1 MNIDHHDIL
10 DTANYTMSRLLNSL
24 RAYART
30 SQHVTNN
37 SVWSELPLSR
47 RASVLVLLFESEN
60 GLSVLLTQRAHNMRS
75 YSGHVAFPGG
85 KADFDTE
92 SALQVA
98 RRESWEEVGLVSIDP
113 TDSQQRVIG
122 DLTINTHT
130 SDEVDTHDCLTPPLN
145 KNLAVEIE
153 PLCELPS
160 YLSYNLLAVKPCVAY
175 GRVVELNKLSE
186 PGNFEE
192 YKYHD
197 SPNSL
202 KSAPSVLDTLHPWVE
217 DHAEVYE
224 YFEAPFDRFTKKG
237 DGWYRLQKWNWGGIH
252 WPQLHFNVL
261 RKTHKTI
268 GERGWYD
275 VWGLTAR
282 ILVDAATIATGKP
295 PEVDCMKVVGDE
307 DLIRGLAENGRM
319 PEQRVHGET
328 ITDFVSIL
336 GKDSPLIAARN
347 GIIKGTTAA
356 AAA

>member
-1 MNIDHHDIL
+1 M
-10 DTANYTMSRLLNSL
+10 
-24 RAYART
+24 
-30 SQHVTNN
+30 
-37 SVWSELPLSR
+37 
-47 RASVLVLLFESEN
+47 
-60 GLSVLLTQRAHNMRS
+60 LLTQRAKTMRS

-98 RRESWEEVGLVSIDP
+98 RRESWEEVGLISIDP
-113 TDSQQRVIG
+113 EDSSKCVIG
-122 DLTINTHT
+122 DFDVNTHT
-130 SDEVDTHDCLTPPLN
+130 SEDIDTHDCITPPL
-145 KNLAVEIE
+145 KKRLAVEIE

-175 GRVVELNKLSE
+175 GRVVELNEHQNLSE
-186 PGNFEE
+186 PGHLS

-197 SPNSL
+197 GPTSL

-224 YFEAPFDRFTKKG
+224 YFEAPFDRFTKK
-237 DGWYRLQKWNWGGIH
+237 DEGWYRLQKWNWGGIH

-307 DLIRGLAENGRM
+307 DLIRGLVENGRM
-319 PEQRVHGET
+319 PEERIHGET

-347 GIIKGTTAA
+347 GIIKGDSVSP
-356 AAA
+356 